1 MSCEQPAGP
10 SRAARAAERTARAE
24 SLGEPFGEPSIR
36 RYAMHWLQHAA
47 ACINR
52 RSESTH
58 RQRLLNVTVLGI
70 DHLFDTSDVPSR
82 PHGLRRGRLA
92 HTSDPGVGRYSSD
105 PGIHRYTSDPG
116 VGR

>member
-1 MSCEQPAGP
+1 MNTLSD
-10 SRAARAAERTARAE
+10 SR
-24 SLGEPFGEPSIR
+24 GEPPAEPFAEPLEEPFVEPLEDLSIR

-52 RSESTH
+52 RSQSTH
-58 RQRLLNVTVLGI
+58 RQRLLSVTVLGI

-82 PHGLRRGRLA
+82 PHGLRWGRPGYA
-92 HTSDPGVGRYSSD
+92 SDPGVGR
-105 PGIHRYTSDPG
+105 GRRAHASDPG

>member
-1 MSCEQPAGP
+1 MSCEPPA
-10 SRAARAAERTARAE
+10 SAARLARAATASARADSSGEQAPVSE
-24 SLGEPFGEPSIR
+24 SPIR

-82 PHGLRRGRLA
+82 PHGLRHRRLA
-92 HTSDPGVGRYSSD
+92 PTSDPGVGR
-105 PGIHRYTSDPG
+105 
-116 VGR
+116 